1 MSSLFGNRDEDVR
14 LDDLVAIATQG
25 RGREALES
33 MDKKVAAI
41 AARSGR
47 RGGAYGSAL
56 FEKAQLEL
64 FLDLVPRAVETLR
77 AAASLPSSTPDEEKS
92 RLTYLMNLGDALRMA
107 GRPEEALATH
117 EESLRQRAAFYGTEH
132 PGYAFGLDSWAEA
145 AMSLGRYEDATSALG
160 RALAIYRSAGHERFT
175 RVLALLLLASEGA
188 GRPVELQLG
197 PEAAEVVLGV
207 LEETRQ
213 SVPAALVLAAA
224 RRVLPFVRET
234 GRRAGAFAAI
244 QNAAMAEA
252 DLATAEQCLRELGA
266 HAQASGDARLLVDVE
281 LGLGL
286 CYERLGRTADAAAAY
301 ASSEARA
308 RALAEPPVLAKALR
322 NAGLFFCEHQDAQ
335 RGARMLREAA
345 AMRAAGDESAR
356 ASVALGIHLQHTGA
370 REETRAELRAALE
383 RLHPSHP
390 DAICAMSHFKAL
402 DSADGC
408 GCGKPSEELYA
419 QIARMIEERLP
430 PGLVKE
436 IRVTAD
442 DVQVHVTREITE
454 AEGQQIAYVVELA
467 RAEMRQNI
475 QRLYG

>member
-14 LDDLVAIATQG
+14 LDDLVAMATQG
-25 RGREALES
+25 RGSEALES
-33 MDKKVAAI
+33 MDRKVAAI
-41 AARSGR
+41 GERTGR
-47 RGGAYGSAL
+47 RGAAYGSAL
-56 FEKAQLEL
+56 FDKAQLEL
-64 FLDLVPRAVETLR
+64 FLDLLPRAVETLR

-117 EESLRQRAAFYGTEH
+117 EESLRGREAFYGTEH

-145 AMSLGRYEDATSALG
+145 AMSLGRYEDASGALR
-160 RALAIYRSAGHERFT
+160 RALANYQAAGHERFT
-175 RVLALLLLASEGA
+175 RVLALLASEGA

-207 LEETRQ
+207 LEERRQ

-224 RRVLPFVRET
+224 RRVLPFVVEA
-234 GRRAGAFAAI
+234 GRRAATFAAI

-252 DLATAEQCLRELGA
+252 DHATAEQCLRELGA
-266 HAQASGDARLLVDVE
+266 HAEASGDARLLVDVE

-286 CYERLGRTADAAAAY
+286 CYERLGRTAQAAAAY

-308 RALAEPPVLAKALR
+308 RELADPPVLAKALR
-322 NAGLFFCEHQDAQ
+322 NAGLFSCHHEDAQ

-370 REETRAELRAALE
+370 REEARAELRAALD

-419 QIARMIEERLP
+419 QVARMIEERLP
-430 PGLVKE
+430 AGLVKE